1 LSTNKD
7 HIIISLQ
14 QTTSSSKAI
23 VNQLQINLVNATTTK
38 MGDQSAYM
46 PAPGYAP
53 PTRGNAMPTV
63 SLQSIFLLLIT
74 KF

>member
-14 QTTSSSKAI
+14 QTTSSSRAF
-23 VNQLQINLVNATTTK
+23 NQLQINLVNATTTK